1 MCLRWGGL
9 LGCLLL
15 AGCNTPNFNTAS
27 TMPAYQPPIIVR
39 VTGYGAYDSN
49 KDRLSEKKRLMAM
62 RASKLD
68 AYRALA
74 ERVYGTTITGNS
86 TVRDFV
92 LKEDGFRTMVDS
104 VIRGAKVISVVDN
117 NKGSF
122 ETLLELKLPPNFKDC
137 ITDVNRFRYND
148 DCRMPFPQ
156 TNDIA
161 DTSDSD
167 NGKIDDTHHSQ
178 SLYYLK

>member
-1 MCLRWGGL
+1 
-9 LGCLLL
+9 
-15 AGCNTPNFNTAS
+15 
-27 TMPAYQPPIIVR
+27 MPKYEKPIIVR
-39 VTGYGAYDSN
+39 VTGYGAYNSN
-49 KDRLSEKKRLMAM
+49 KDRLSENQRLMAM

-74 ERVYGTTITGNS
+74 ERVYGTTIIGNS

-104 VIRGAKVISVVDN
+104 IIRGAKVVSVIDN

-122 ETLLELKLPPNFKDC
+122 ETLLELKLPPNFNDC
-137 ITDVNRFRYND
+137 LTDSNRFRYNEE
-148 DCRMPFPQ
+148 CRMPFLQ
-156 TNDIA
+156 TSDNR
-161 DTSDSD
+161 DTSDSKNAKMND
-167 NGKIDDTHHSQ
+167 SIPSQ